1 MPYLDPS
8 HFALLQFLQKRQSAE
23 FYRAELSDIE
33 QVENDGDRRRC
44 KAEEDKGV
52 KEGHCI
58 RCS

>member
-1 MPYLDPS
+1 
-8 HFALLQFLQKRQSAE
+8 
-23 FYRAELSDIE
+23 
-33 QVENDGDRRRC
+33 VENDGDRRRC